1 MKFVGRRCGVKDS
14 YKRLGQITGTIDYSA
29 NCDTWNFLGLI
40 VQVQFQQQYIKRLLQ
55 QVVHSRNIIT
65 SYHIGT
71 HPDQHL
77 VQYCSLMQGSAGR
90 GGPGKQCHPSIGDV
104 QASGRGYTGAVFKG
118 LIKFKNRDKLI
129 SKLNDIILRLHP
141 LNIKHPQNDAITSP
155 SRYLLVTPS
164 FLSLSVLCR
173 VHIFFGGLVC
183 IIIQ

>member
-1 MKFVGRRCGVKDS
+1 
-14 YKRLGQITGTIDYSA
+14 
-29 NCDTWNFLGLI
+29 
-40 VQVQFQQQYIKRLLQ
+40 
-55 QVVHSRNIIT
+55 
-65 SYHIGT
+65 
-71 HPDQHL
+71 
-77 VQYCSLMQGSAGR
+77 MQGSAGR

-183 IIIQ
+183 IIIQWWEGTPLHAPPLPCLLYNKSSSAAANTDTWVSPTGSRREWISNHLCWYHRSSMWVQL